1 MVYEEVSS
9 KRDVQPICKALGDI
23 VIEDLWNL

>member
-1 MVYEEVSS
+1 MVYEEMPN